1 MGYMT
6 FFEKKFHS
14 VRAFNMAS
22 APKRAISSGNIPL
35 DEVLEMVCE
44 DSDHGG
50 ISKGEESEIDRQ
62 LGDSFDEWR

>member
-1 MGYMT
+1 
-6 FFEKKFHS
+6 
-14 VRAFNMAS
+14 MAS
-22 APKRAISSGNIPL
+22 AQKRARSSGNIPL

-50 ISKGEESEIDRQ
+50 MSSGEESEIDRQ